1 MSNIEQLLKQQYE
14 GSLSF
19 DDEKKL
25 NELTHRSQVLENANK
40 RAREIRHRQLNI
52 VGIACVVLVGAGTIF
67 AMQSVKR
74 SNIKEGQL
82 IASATQKT
90 EDTKTNNQKSVLMQE
105 VDDALF
111 STEKAASTTLA
122 PRTKNTASAE
132 FKQKE
137 PAEIEESEIVP
148 PTSNISDE
156 TIVACNTQCSPDS
169 VISDI
174 WKFLQA

>member
-14 GSLSF
+14 VSLSF

-74 SNIKEGQL
+74 YNIKEGQL

-90 EDTKTNNQKSVLMQE
+90 EDIKTNNPESVLMQE
-105 VDDALF
+105 VDNALF
-111 STEKAASTTLA
+111 STEKAASTTA

-137 PAEIEESEIVP
+137 PTEIEESEIVP
-148 PTSNISDE
+148 PVSNISDE

>member
-74 SNIKEGQL
+74 YNIKEGQL

-90 EDTKTNNQKSVLMQE
+90 EDIKTNNPESVLMQE
-105 VDDALF
+105 VDNSLF
-111 STEKAASTTLA
+111 STEKAASTTA
-122 PRTKNTASAE
+122 PRTKNSASAE